1 MFEHITQLVRKEQIA
16 LFVGSGFSL
25 KAGAPRS
32 SDIISAIKEEMT
44 ADEWSA
50 LDQSKIKN
58 LDYASN
64 EFLKG
69 RSGGRNLLISTLKQL
84 MTFEKKDISDHISL
98 AKIPHFH
105 HIFTTNYDTLLEDAY
120 QIANINRNVVR
131 NDAGCT
137 YINTTWPSIYKIH
150 GDLDEPNG
158 IILSSSDYDRYF
170 NKVRNPNLWGL
181 AKSCFL
187 KDAIVFIGYSLNDV
201 NIIDIIE
208 RIQNAVGEN
217 HKPYFLIAPGFD
229 KKRRTMLGKLGVEY
243 FDAVGKDFLDELNKI
258 LSDNI
263 IKDFRTHKVSTDTF
277 HKYCNIHDLDP
288 SVILQSN
295 QNVVKE
301 LKAVAGKEKRTEL
314 NFHVTLPTMDKD
326 NFFDFEKNG
335 VILSNNPLGTS
346 VPVIKLK
353 SPQLQDFSYYENG
366 IRIMDSDDVKELFV
380 VPQTKEG
387 IITIEVPNK
396 DFLET
401 LPFRSYKLNN
411 QKLTMNINCDAFDF
425 SISLSLSSDFTL
437 PIIFN
442 GKVSPKE
449 YYRDNDSAI
458 KWAHFFNY
466 MFSGEDFYLREIS
479 SGALNIAK
487 ADIDGD
493 ASVHAKPYDMFID
506 YYKMVKRIEMQI
518 HKKFAEYDN
527 FSETNYEMAKI
538 ILSYLT
544 HSPVEIK
551 TPQGR
556 DFEFTLEDYTS
567 KENKSL
573 IENGG
578 NYVIA
583 ITQPSTSKLKFNGM
597 EFLIPYRNISLN
609 NCTVTSVIKNKN
621 KSARI
626 KIHNND
632 TVCYYFYGDN
642 PIENKGNCLKLLP

>member
-1 MFEHITQLVRKEQIA
+1 MFEHITQLVRKEQVA
-16 LFVGSGFSL
+16 LFIGSGFSL
-25 KAGAPRS
+25 KAGAPHS

-44 ADEWSA
+44 DDEWSA

-105 HIFTTNYDTLLEDAY
+105 HIFTTNYDTLLEEAY

-229 KKRRTMLGKLGVEY
+229 KKRRTRLGKLGVEY

-258 LSDNI
+258 LADNI

-277 HKYCNIHDLDP
+277 QKYCNIHDLDP

-301 LKAVAGKEKRTEL
+301 LKAVAGKEKKTKL
-314 NFHVTLPTMDKD
+314 NFNVTLPTMDKD

-346 VPVIKLK
+346 VPVIKIK
-353 SPQLQDFSYYENG
+353 SPQLQNFSYYENG
-366 IRIMDSDDVKELFV
+366 IRVMDSDDVKELIV
-380 VPQTKEG
+380 VPQTKKG

-401 LPFRSYKLNN
+401 LPFTSYKSNN
-411 QKLTMNINCDAFDF
+411 QKLIMNINCDAFDF
-425 SISLSLSSDFTL
+425 SISLRLSSGFTL

-442 GKVSPKE
+442 GEVSPKK

-458 KWAHFFNY
+458 KWAQFFNY

-479 SGALNIAK
+479 SGALNITK

-493 ASVHAKPYDMFID
+493 ASVLAKPYDMFID

-518 HKKFAEYDN
+518 HKKFVEYDN
-527 FSETNYEMAKI
+527 FSETNYEIAKI
-538 ILSYLT
+538 ILGYLT

-573 IENGG
+573 IENDE

-583 ITQPSTSKLKFNGM
+583 ITQPLTSKLKFNGM

-621 KSARI
+621 KSAKI